1 MTTFQNIE
9 GTFDIL
15 PEAPDGAAL
24 RRSGAWQYTVLRIN
38 TLDDEP
44 SRPHYKEARQAYF
57 EPHFALESPHIG
69 VQSSLAGGGRY
80 DLLAQEVG
88 SKQRVPAV
96 GFAAGLERLILA
108 LDTQGVE
115 RPATPPLDVVLIAL
129 GDEAVQAQVKN
140 MDTSEQVAVASD
152 ALASSLGERKT

>member
-9 GTFDIL
+9 GTFDML
-15 PEAPDGAAL
+15 PEAPDGAAM
-24 RRSGAWQYTVLRIN
+24 RWSWQYTVLRIN
-38 TLDDEP
+38 TLEDEP
-44 SRPHYKEARQAYF
+44 SRPSYKEALQAYF
-57 EPHFALESPHIG
+57 EPHFALESPHISA
-69 VQSSLAGGGRY
+69 QRSLVGGGCY
-80 DLLAQEVG
+80 GLLAQEVG

-108 LDTQGVE
+108 LDAQGIE
-115 RPATPPLDVVLIAL
+115 RRATSPLDAVLIAL

>member
-1 MTTFQNIE
+1 MAVH
-9 GTFDIL
+9 G
-15 PEAPDGAAL
+15 
-24 RRSGAWQYTVLRIN
+24 VLRIN

-44 SRPHYKEARQAYF
+44 SRPPYKEALQAYF
-57 EPHFALESPHIG
+57 EPHFALESLHIG
-69 VQSSLAGGGRY
+69 AQRSLAGGGRY

-88 SKQRVPAV
+88 SKQWVPAV

-115 RPATPPLDVVLIAL
+115 RPATLPLEAVLIAL
-129 GDEAVQAQVKN
+129 GDEAVQVQVNN